1 MDHKVC
7 CLYVRIYV
15 DIYICI
21 LMWVCVSLVFIYVSG
36 FPIWYTFMRGHRSD
50 RGTQVNWHDSE
61 ILVDK
66 IATAVTTSAFLK
78 YINEL
83 KIIWNYLLQKYNRKN
98 ISCYYLFKLLSD
110 LAVDFQQEGC
120 LLRNLLNL
128 YSGLIW

>member
-1 MDHKVC
+1 MLFVC
-7 CLYVRIYV
+7 AYICGYIYMYSYVSV
-15 DIYICI
+15 CVSCIYICI
-21 LMWVCVSLVFIYVSG
+21 RVSHLVHLYE
-36 FPIWYTFMRGHRSD
+36 GHRSD

-120 LLRNLLNL
+120 LVRNLLNL
-128 YSGLIW
+128 YSGPIW